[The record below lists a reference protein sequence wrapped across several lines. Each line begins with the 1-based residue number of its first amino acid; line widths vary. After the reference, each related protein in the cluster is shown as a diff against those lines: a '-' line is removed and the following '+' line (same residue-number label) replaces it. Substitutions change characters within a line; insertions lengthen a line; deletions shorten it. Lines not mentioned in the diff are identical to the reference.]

1 MGLTGLETSAFPSG
15 ITHDSQTGGSKSGN
29 TPPTQAPAS
38 PAPDAHADPEL
49 AVVVAAWA
57 DLPPALRAGIV
68 AMVKN
73 TRVLPPG

>member
-1 MGLTGLETSAFPSG
+1 MVSGRHSAENPVNAEVSERGNATPSY
-15 ITHDSQTGGSKSGN
+15 SASYS
-29 TPPTQAPAS
+29 TPK

-49 AVVVAAWA
+49 AAVVAAWA